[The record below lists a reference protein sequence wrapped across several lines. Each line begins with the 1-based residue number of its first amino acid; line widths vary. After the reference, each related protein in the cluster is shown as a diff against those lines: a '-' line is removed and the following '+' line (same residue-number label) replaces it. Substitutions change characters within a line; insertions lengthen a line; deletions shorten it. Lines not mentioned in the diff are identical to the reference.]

1 MANYNEKITKVKAIF
16 RGQDG
21 SLGYSANK
29 EYPLNLRHTKGNN
42 ISITT
47 YEMFEMNTIVGE
59 CEYESMTSF
68 LKNWDNVRIVND

>member
-29 EYPLNLRHTKGNN
+29 EYPLNL
-42 ISITT
+42 TT